1 MAVDQYAIVSLAALK
16 SYLGITT
23 ATDDAVLEG
32 AIDRASYAIESYLGR
47 KVVQRRFREWTSAR
61 GTAQIVVQNPPLGH
75 VHYVGFGS
83 LACMVVSSTV
93 ATDVVAS
100 VSVQTDRLTLVR
112 VASTGTETVEHAQFA
127 NHETAAQLVAHING
141 ITGFSATLSR
151 DCSAY
156 HIRRMAGRDLRNA
169 PATLT
174 FVDQAQL
181 DVDADLERGILY
193 MTLGAFD
200 DDYSG
205 RFPRGPV
212 SVLVDYD
219 GGWATIPPDIVQ
231 ACLTMAAQIYRGR
244 QRDPGLTAESFGDYS
259 YTLAS
264 SEAMSAEVS
273 RMLGPYKR
281 LR

>member
-1 MAVDQYAIVSLAALK
+1 MAVDEFAIITLAQLK
-16 SYLGITT
+16 AYLGITT
-23 ATDDAVLEG
+23 VTDDAVLEG
-32 AIDRASYAIESYLGR
+32 AIDRASYQIEAYLGR

-61 GTAQIVVQNPPLGH
+61 GTSQIVVQNPPLGH

-93 ATDVVAS
+93 STDVMAS
-100 VSVQTDRLTLVR
+100 VSVQSDRMTLVR
-112 VASTGTETVEHAQFA
+112 IASNGTETIEHAQFA
-127 NHETAAQLVAHING
+127 NHNTASELVTHVNTL
-141 ITGFSATLSR
+141 TGFSATLSHN
-151 DCSAY
+151 CSAY
-156 HIRRMAGRDLRNA
+156 HIRRLAGRDLRNA

-174 FVDQAQL
+174 FADQAQL

-193 MTLGAFD
+193 MTVGAYD
-200 DDYSG
+200 DDYTG

-219 GGWATIPPDIVQ
+219 GGFETVPPDIVQ
-231 ACLTMAAQIYRGR
+231 ACLTMAAGIYRGR

-264 SEAMSAEVS
+264 SDAVSAEVA
-273 RMLGPYKR
+273 RMLGPWKR